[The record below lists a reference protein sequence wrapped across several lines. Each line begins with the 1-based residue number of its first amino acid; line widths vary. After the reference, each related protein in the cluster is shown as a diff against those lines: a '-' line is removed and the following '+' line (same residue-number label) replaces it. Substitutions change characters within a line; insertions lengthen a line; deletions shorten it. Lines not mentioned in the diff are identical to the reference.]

1 MPTLLRCFL
10 LFFFAVG
17 LLILLAAAWLF
28 VDVQRFARKAVSVTG
43 TVVAVQAE
51 DARSEMEGMPAR
63 DITLHRPVVR
73 FQTAQGQMIQFTA
86 SFATGAPLYVVGEQV
101 QVLYPGGMPSKA
113 RIQHPGLRS
122 GAPLLLAL
130 MGMGFCLIA
139 ACVHRLCVRYWP
151 ILLGPRDG
159 ACG

>member
-17 LLILLAAAWLF
+17 LLTLLAAAWLF

-63 DITLHRPVVR
+63 
-73 FQTAQGQMIQFTA
+73 
-86 SFATGAPLYVVGEQV
+86 
-101 QVLYPGGMPSKA
+101 
-113 RIQHPGLRS
+113 
-122 GAPLLLAL
+122 
-130 MGMGFCLIA
+130 
-139 ACVHRLCVRYWP
+139 
-151 ILLGPRDG
+151 
-159 ACG
+159 

>member
-17 LLILLAAAWLF
+17 LLTLLAAAWLF

-86 SFATGAPLYVVGEQV
+86 SFATGAAFQGSYPAPGIALGRTAAVGADGHG
-101 QVLYPGGMPSKA
+101 VLPDRRMRPSPVRA
-113 RIQHPGLRS
+113 
-122 GAPLLLAL
+122 LLADP
-130 MGMGFCLIA
+130 
-139 ACVHRLCVRYWP
+139 VRP
-151 ILLGPRDG
+151 
-159 ACG
+159 A